1 METASPRA
9 QLCSEHDFA
18 LDVPGFH
25 AELAR
30 LRREHPVA
38 FVPFHGGT
46 AYLLTTY
53 HDVERAFLDE
63 ATLPAEAAYRLH
75 SEPVMGR
82 TLQCMTGREHARNRA
97 LVFPA
102 FRARLMPDYVAPILA
117 PVAHQLI
124 DRFAD
129 RGHADL
135 VTEFTKQYPFTVIT
149 RLLGIPPRNEGD
161 IQRWAIALLTF
172 PWDPEGALAASREF
186 TDYLTP
192 IVAARREDPGDDLI
206 STLATAVVDG
216 DRLSDEEIFSF
227 VRVLFPAGADTTF
240 LGLGSLLYA
249 LMTHPDAMQRVR
261 ADPESRRLAIEE
273 ALRWEPPVSVMP
285 RFAPVDTDQFGP
297 LIPAGSH
304 VLFGVAAANRD
315 PEVFDEPDRFDIDR
329 QSPSGSRQSGK
340 QSKGSLTFGFGMH
353 YCVGAHLAR
362 AELAAAL
369 DVILERLDDLR
380 LVEGAPTRMVGSVLR
395 GPDTLPV
402 TFTAR

>member
-1 METASPRA
+1 MDTAAPRA

-18 LDVPGFH
+18 LDVPHFH
-25 AELAR
+25 EELAR

-38 FVPFHGGT
+38 YVPFHGGT
-46 AYLLTTY
+46 AYLLTRY
-53 HDVERAFLDE
+53 EDVERAFLDE

-82 TLQCMTGREHARNRA
+82 TLQCMTGSEHARNRA

-124 DRFAD
+124 DRFID

-135 VTEFTKQYPFTVIT
+135 VSEFTKQYPFTVIT

-172 PWDPEGALAASREF
+172 PWDPDGALAASREF
-186 TDYLTP
+186 TQYLTP
-192 IVAARREDPGDDLI
+192 IVAERRVNPGIDLI

-216 DRLSDEEIFSF
+216 ERLSDEEIFSF
-227 VRVLFPAGADTTF
+227 VRVLFPAGADTTY

-249 LMTHPDAMQRVR
+249 LMTHPEAMARVR
-261 ADPESRRLAIEE
+261 ADPDSRRLAIEE
-273 ALRWEPPVSVMP
+273 ALRWQPPVSVMP

-315 PEVFDEPDRFDIDR
+315 PSVFDDPDRFDIDR
-329 QSPSGSRQSGK
+329 A
-340 QSKGSLTFGFGMH
+340 SKGNLTFGFGMH

-380 LVEGAPTRMVGSVLR
+380 LADDAPTRMVGSVLR

-402 TFTAR
+402 TFTRR

>member
-1 METASPRA
+1 MDSATTRA
-9 QLCSEHDFA
+9 QLCSDHDFA

-25 AELAR
+25 DELAR
-30 LRREHPVA
+30 LRRDHPVA

-46 AYLLTTY
+46 AYLLTSY

-82 TLQCMTGREHARNRA
+82 TLQCMTGREHTRNRA

-102 FRARLMPDYVAPILA
+102 FRARLMPDYVDPILA
-117 PVAHQLI
+117 PVAHRLI
-124 DRFAD
+124 DQFVE

-161 IQRWAIALLTF
+161 IQRWALALLTY
-172 PWDPEGALAASREF
+172 PWDPDNALAASREF
-186 TDYLTP
+186 TEYLTP
-192 IVAARREDPGDDLI
+192 IVASRRENPGDDLI

-216 DRLSDEEIFSF
+216 ERLSDEEIFSF
-227 VRVLFPAGADTTF
+227 IRVLFPAGADTTY

-249 LMTHPDAMQRVR
+249 LMTHPEAMERVR
-261 ADPESRRLAIEE
+261 RDPASRRLAIEE

-285 RFAPVDTDQFGP
+285 RFAPVDTDQFGS
-297 LIPAGSH
+297 LIPGGSH

-315 PEVFDEPDRFDIDR
+315 PAVFAEPDRFDIDR
-329 QSPSGSRQSGK
+329 E
-340 QSKGSLTFGFGMH
+340 SKGSLTFGFGMH
-353 YCVGAHLAR
+353 FCVGAHLAR
-362 AELAAAL
+362 AELATAL
-369 DVILERLDDLR
+369 DVVLERLDDLQ
-380 LVEGAPTRMVGSVLR
+380 LASDAPTRFVGSVLR
-395 GPDTLPV
+395 GPDILPV
-402 TFTAR
+402 TFTGH

>member
-1 METASPRA
+1 MDTAAPRA

-25 AELAR
+25 EELAR
-30 LRREHPVA
+30 LRRDHPVA
-38 FVPFHGGT
+38 YVPFHGGT
-46 AYLLTTY
+46 AYLLTRY
-53 HDVERAFLDE
+53 DDVERAFLDE

-117 PVAHQLI
+117 PVAHRLI
-124 DRFAD
+124 DGFIE
-129 RGHADL
+129 RGRVDL
-135 VTEFTKQYPFTVIT
+135 VSEFTKQYPFTVIT

-172 PWDPEGALAASREF
+172 PWDPDGALAASREV
-186 TDYLTP
+186 TEYLTP
-192 IVAARREDPGDDLI
+192 IVAERREHPGDDLI

-216 DRLSDEEIFSF
+216 ERLSDEEIFSF
-227 VRVLFPAGADTTF
+227 VRVLFPAGADTTY

-249 LMTHPDAMQRVR
+249 LMTHPDAMARVR
-261 ADPESRRLAIEE
+261 AEPESRRLAIEE

-297 LIPAGSH
+297 LIPANSH

-315 PEVFDEPDRFDIDR
+315 PSVFDDPDRFDIDR
-329 QSPSGSRQSGK
+329 QGK
-340 QSKGSLTFGFGMH
+340 GNLTFGFGMH

-380 LVEGAPTRMVGSVLR
+380 LDDDAPTRMVGSVLR

-402 TFTAR
+402 TFTRR

>member
-1 METASPRA
+1 MDTATPRA

-25 AELAR
+25 DELAR
-30 LRREHPVA
+30 LRRDHPVA

-46 AYLLTTY
+46 AYLLTSY
-53 HDVERAFLDE
+53 RDVERAFSDE

-102 FRARLMPDYVAPILA
+102 FRARLMPDYVDPILA
-117 PVAHQLI
+117 PVAHHLI
-124 DRFAD
+124 DQFVD
-129 RGHADL
+129 RGQADL
-135 VTEFTKQYPFTVIT
+135 VSEFTKQYPFTVIT

-172 PWDPEGALAASREF
+172 PWDPDNALAASREF

-192 IVAARREDPGDDLI
+192 IVASRREEPGDDLI

-216 DRLSDEEIFSF
+216 ERLSDEEIFSF
-227 VRVLFPAGADTTF
+227 IRVLFPAGADTTY
-240 LGLGSLLYA
+240 LGLGSLLYG
-249 LMTHPDAMQRVR
+249 LMTHPEAMQRVR
-261 ADPESRRLAIEE
+261 DDPDSRRLAIEE

-285 RFAPVDTDQFGP
+285 RFAPTDTDLFGP
-297 LIPAGSH
+297 MIPGGSH

-315 PEVFDEPDRFDIDR
+315 PEVFEEPDRFDLDR
-329 QSPSGSRQSGK
+329 D
-340 QSKGSLTFGFGMH
+340 SKGSLTFGFGMH

-362 AELAAAL
+362 AELATAL
-369 DVILERLDDLR
+369 DVVLDRLDDLR
-380 LVEGAPTRMVGSVLR
+380 LVADAPTRMVGSVLR

-402 TFTAR
+402 TFTGR